1 MLPVMCAAWHQA
13 CYAKHIASLRAS
25 GVRLDVKLYQPDVS
39 SVTGRSLTNHDDAC
53 HKAKCL
59 AQKLMGQSEAPT
71 AAEGE
76 VAVAISELPVSDPA
90 LQGESS
96 TEGSAGQKRKDVP
109 GAARARKRRRV
120 DPHRNIID
128 KQHLLRA
135 CEGERDL
142 LLIAVMLTGHADKQS
157 VSVAANLLWNE
168 KLQTRL
174 RQLGYWRDAEA
185 LRLFGGAYS
194 AMQMEG
200 LTVDERTLRGERL
213 HALVVAAL
221 HTELHDMAQGLASGD
236 LFGIHRP
243 LWLIWGQNVEA
254 RQSIIERFPDAR
266 ANYVELSDDTNDV
279 ENEFRC
285 IQNACV
291 PHGIRCEHACMR
303 KCVAVC
309 AVVGSCGR
317 NPTPHLYAPAQRNVE
332 IVAQTARQTDEQR
345 RWSYPPG
352 KGSIYSSSG
361 LHHVKHQRAA
371 DANVPLP

>member
-1 MLPVMCAAWHQA
+1 
-13 CYAKHIASLRAS
+13 
-25 GVRLDVKLYQPDVS
+25 
-39 SVTGRSLTNHDDAC
+39 
-53 HKAKCL
+53 
-59 AQKLMGQSEAPT
+59 MGQSEAPT

-76 VAVAISELPVSDPA
+76 AAVAISELPVSDPA

-142 LLIAVMLTGHADKQS
+142 LPIAVMLTGHADKQS

-174 RQLGYWRDAEA
+174 RRLGYWRDAEA

-236 LFGIHRP
+236 LFGIHRTSLADLGSECRGATEHHRKIP
-243 LWLIWGQNVEA
+243 RCASQLRRIVGRHQ
-254 RQSIIERFPDAR
+254 RRRERVSLHPKRVR
-266 ANYVELSDDTNDV
+266 ASWHSM
-279 ENEFRC
+279 R
-285 IQNACV
+285 
-291 PHGIRCEHACMR
+291 ACMR
-303 KCVAVC
+303 VQVC
-309 AVVGSCGR
+309 GSLRDCWQLWAQPDAPSLCSG
-317 NPTPHLYAPAQRNVE
+317 PAQRRDCGANR
-332 IVAQTARQTDEQR
+332 TADR
-345 RWSYPPG
+345 
-352 KGSIYSSSG
+352 
-361 LHHVKHQRAA
+361 
-371 DANVPLP
+371 